1 MPPKAKVT
9 REAILDAA
17 FELAREQG
25 FEAITAR
32 RLAERL
38 GCSTQPVLYQ
48 FESVRQ
54 ILEETYRRA
63 DDFHTAR
70 LFDGLESAEEPLL
83 ALGLN
88 YIRFAA
94 EEKPLFKFLF
104 QSGWFEG
111 RTLEELIAQPEA
123 APLLALAGEAT
134 GLPEAECRRV
144 FEALFAAVHGYA
156 SLLANNAMR
165 WDGEAARATLTMLF
179 EGLMKRGGDED
190 EEAL

>member
-1 MPPKAKVT
+1 MPPKTKVT

-54 ILEETYRRA
+54 ILEDTYRRA

-94 EEKPLFKFLF
+94 EEKPLFRFLF

-111 RTLEELIAQPEA
+111 RTLEELIAQPEV
-123 APLLALAGEAT
+123 APLLALVGEAT
-134 GLPEAECRRV
+134 GLPEAERGRV

-156 SLLANNAMR
+156 SLLANNAMAY
-165 WDGEAARATLTMLF
+165 DEKECAKMLETVF
-179 EGLMKRGGDED
+179 FGALASMKGDTN
-190 EEAL
+190 A